1 MRRLKKIASS
11 LLVVAC
17 LFFAAACS
25 SPATGQRRA
34 YYGFSAIIGIVD
46 LGMVAAGKN
55 ADFIVLDANPSKTS
69 PTPAKSTKF
78 TFVDRRS
85 AAPP

>member
-1 MRRLKKIASS
+1 MRRLKNIASS

-34 YYGFSAIIGIVD
+34 YYGFSAIIGIGD
-46 LGMVAAGKN
+46 LGMVAGGKN
-55 ADFIVLDANPSKTS
+55 ADFIVLDANPLENIANPLKIN
-69 PTPAKSTKF
+69 K
-78 TFVDRRS
+78 V
-85 AAPP
+85 